1 VLNLIVL
8 IVAPATLFLIGSQ
21 PCGLRLSFFVRDMH
35 QLSDPALEAITKEW
49 DSKQY
54 DPPNTDIREWT
65 LAMESLCD
73 TYGIPDTQRPQ
84 CAAKSIKGDLRTEL
98 EKVLK
103 DARVRFGPIHWA
115 QFRNFM
121 IAFDRKR
128 CLITIEP
135 LVTEILQKG
144 SRRRGRVGAPVPV
157 VP

>member
-1 VLNLIVL
+1 
-8 IVAPATLFLIGSQ
+8 
-21 PCGLRLSFFVRDMH
+21 MH

-73 TYGIPDTQRPQ
+73 TYGIPDTQRAQ

-98 EKVLK
+98 EKVLR
-103 DARVRFGPIHWA
+103 DARARFGPIHWA

-128 CLITIEP
+128 GLITIEP

-144 SRRRGRVGAPVPV
+144 SRRRGRVGAPVSVIP
-157 VP
+157 

>member
-1 VLNLIVL
+1 
-8 IVAPATLFLIGSQ
+8 VAPATLFLIGSQ